1 MMILL
6 FSLASALALAWE
18 LAPDVVSAVELAAT
32 YAVVVAAFALGCEL
46 ASGSAMVQEQP
57 SPPATLSLV
66 STHFPY

>member
-1 MMILL
+1 MFLPV
-6 FSLASALALAWE
+6 SLAPALASAWE
-18 LAPDVVSAVELAAT
+18 LASDVVSAVELAAT

-46 ASGSAMVQEQP
+46 ASESAMAQEQP